1 MQGLDFICKM
11 LPVDGWTEE
20 EVTVMKADRKTH
32 VKFVA
37 STPTQLLSRLSSS
50 SYNLLLSKFP
60 STEEQVTFGIEF

>member
-11 LPVDGWTEE
+11 LLVDGWTEE

-60 STEEQVTFGIEF
+60 STEKQVTFGIEF